1 MKSHNNRTR
10 NIKNSNNSSNITSD
24 NSNILSQI
32 KYHKLPN
39 NIPSLK
45 YLNSSVFSSNT
56 ISSSREKT
64 PKRIKSEIY
73 LTEPDIKDYNNN
85 EIINQ
90 NLTSRNDEKLKMREI
105 FDYKTDKKGKILPS
119 IKRLPPTMIYCC
131 KERYSRDNLSK
142 LYMKYF
148 VSPPKN
154 LKKLNYK
161 IEKVK
166 VRDTSEE
173 YIDKTKS
180 IILSRY
186 SLKIKKEAVKRI
198 EDNIN
203 YEIKSLDNTMK
214 KIKVYQNVLD
224 NNYINRYN
232 DSIKKLY
239 IQIENERI
247 KNDELLFQLNKLL
260 KDVTLI
266 KSQINKIEYIKNGI
280 EKWILFQIEMDKR
293 IQPQN
298 LKEFLKKEYDNK
310 LIFNSVE
317 DFKEW
322 FVREENKNLKLL
334 SKFQEKY
341 NEKEKLE
348 EEFEEHKKYNAFNIE
363 IENEIQ
369 EKENLLKLVKLRNS
383 KLEKEKSEILSK
395 ININLTPYK
404 KKRTLSMNDN
414 PIKIKDNIFL
424 KVKYIYSN
432 LKEKSKFFDYNFQIH
447 DNNIAHSNIRE
458 VKILKMLFPIEE
470 ITNFL
475 LFKYNEYK
483 NDKNYT
489 LQLKT
494 IKAEIDLNTKKETAK
509 RNKIEEEKKIEE
521 LKHKI
526 DLRNKKFIYVP
537 LRKVEDYPFSL
548 YVKPKTEKNEI
559 FNRNNEL
566 TLNDF
571 LYENK

>member
-1 MKSHNNRTR
+1 M
-10 NIKNSNNSSNITSD
+10 
-24 NSNILSQI
+24 NIL
-32 KYHKLPN
+32 KKE
-39 NIPSLK
+39 LK
-45 YLNSSVFSSNT
+45 NGF
-56 ISSSREKT
+56 
-64 PKRIKSEIY
+64 
-73 LTEPDIKDYNNN
+73 
-85 EIINQ
+85 
-90 NLTSRNDEKLKMREI
+90 
-105 FDYKTDKKGKILPS
+105 
-119 IKRLPPTMIYCC
+119 
-131 KERYSRDNLSK
+131 
-142 LYMKYF
+142 YF
-148 VSPPKN
+148 N
-154 LKKLNYK
+154 LK
-161 IEKVK
+161 
-166 VRDTSEE
+166 R
-173 YIDKTKS
+173 
-180 IILSRY
+180 
-186 SLKIKKEAVKRI
+186 KK
-198 EDNIN
+198 
-203 YEIKSLDNTMK
+203 
-214 KIKVYQNVLD
+214 
-224 NNYINRYN
+224 
-232 DSIKKLY
+232 
-239 IQIENERI
+239 
-247 KNDELLFQLNKLL
+247 
-260 KDVTLI
+260 
-266 KSQINKIEYIKNGI
+266 
-280 EKWILFQIEMDKR
+280 
-293 IQPQN
+293 N
-298 LKEFLKKEYDNK
+298 LKEFLKKE
-310 LIFNSVE
+310 LIFNLVE

-322 FVREENKNLKLL
+322 FIREENKNLKLL

-383 KLEKEKSEILSK
+383 KLEKEKSEILRK

-414 PIKIKDNIFL
+414 PIKMKDNIFL

-537 LRKVEDYPFSL
+537 MRKVEDYPFSL
-548 YVKPKTEKNEI
+548 YFKPKIEKNEI